1 MTIIFK
7 LYDSYVT
14 ALKEAQKKGNLRLP
28 FISIQIVIP
37 LNLRLELH

>member
-28 FISIQIVIP
+28 LISIQIVIP
-37 LNLRLELH
+37 IEIMF